1 MSGNSENDK
10 RVLILAAEADAEL
23 AMWLVEIDRALT
35 WNSRGTYVFFL
46 VLFCII

>member
-1 MSGNSENDK
+1 MSGNPESDK

-35 WNSRGTYVFFL
+35 WNSRGSLTNF
-46 VLFCII
+46 